1 MERIKQDPERR
12 QKFMSYEM
20 NLMDARAEG
29 RAEGRKKTIK
39 VTAQLLSEYEPG
51 REKLIHKLMNKFNLS
66 YDKAKQYIE

>member
-29 RAEGRKKTIK
+29 KAEGRKENIK
-39 VTAQLLSEYEPG
+39 MIAQLLSEYEPD
-51 REKLIHKLMNKFNLS
+51 REKIIQKLMNKFNLS
-66 YDKAKQYIE
+66 YDKVKQYVE

>member
-29 RAEGRKKTIK
+29 KAEGRKENIK
-39 VTAQLLSEYEPG
+39 MIAQLLSEYEPD
-51 REKLIHKLMNKFNLS
+51 REKIIQKLMNKFNLS
-66 YDKAKQYIE
+66 YDKVKQYIK

>member
-29 RAEGRKKTIK
+29 KAEGRKENIK
-39 VTAQLLSEYEPG
+39 MIAQLLSEYEPD
-51 REKLIHKLMNKFNLS
+51 RENIIQKLMNKFNLS
-66 YDKAKQYIE
+66 YDKVKQYIK